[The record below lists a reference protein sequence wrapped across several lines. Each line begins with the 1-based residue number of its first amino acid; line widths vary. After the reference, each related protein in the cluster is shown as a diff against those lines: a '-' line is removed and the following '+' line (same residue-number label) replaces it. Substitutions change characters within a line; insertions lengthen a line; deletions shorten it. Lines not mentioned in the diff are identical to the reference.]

1 MKKLVAYFSAT
12 GVTAK
17 AAKDLAEA
25 IGADVFEI
33 QPEKRYTEADLDWRD
48 QTSRSTLEMNDPAA
62 RPPIASEL
70 EHMEDYDTVYV
81 GFPIWWYVAPRIIN
95 TFLESY
101 DLTGKM
107 IIPFATSGGSGVEKV
122 NESIQSSCKGAKL
135 QEAHLVNDAAA
146 LKKLIETV

>member
-48 QTSRSTLEMNDPAA
+48 QTSR
-62 RPPIASEL
+62 
-70 EHMEDYDTVYV
+70 
-81 GFPIWWYVAPRIIN
+81 
-95 TFLESY
+95 
-101 DLTGKM
+101 
-107 IIPFATSGGSGVEKV
+107 
-122 NESIQSSCKGAKL
+122 
-135 QEAHLVNDAAA
+135 AA
-146 LKKLIETV
+146 LWK